1 MRPAR
6 SRFVL
11 VLLCSGCIQATVASQ
26 FSSPEPIPIYSR
38 VMVWA
43 SSANDLGSQRR
54 MESQVAASLGQR
66 LEADRGMLGEC
77 ETRDRGS
84 LNPSVQS
91 RICQEGNPE
100 NYDLPTLVQ
109 ANSVVFRGKQYEPKE
124 LAALLQSRHIEAV
137 LSFSFSLDGEFL
149 LDGQQRTTRRAYVA
163 RLFDVRTAEFRW
175 YAEFDLEGG
184 FGSPTTQQKQFLKTF
199 TDELSKRAVED
210 GVVQLVPKDYSPSYT
225 AEEDVLLP
233 SVSAATSASLEP
245 MRINRTELNPSADE
259 NPISKARAGVIGIR
273 GRSGSGSGIVI
284 SSRGLALTN
293 FHVIEDELDGQIEAV
308 LADGRSFPVTVVRY
322 DADADI
328 ALMRVSCP
336 SDCTTVDLSAE
347 DPEIGLEVYVI
358 GTPVSAALSQSVTRG
373 IVSGIREAGELTY
386 LQTDAAANPGNSG
399 GPIVDATTGMVMG
412 VLTLKLVA
420 ENIEGISFGLS
431 IHDALERLKIEYPSL
446 TSEPRSVTSAP
457 VANLDGAWQFS
468 EILKSD
474 TQEIGCN
481 TSGSV
486 TLTQAGASFSGT
498 AQVESTCFGQEGS
511 FDKSGERAI
520 TGGQIT
526 GNMVTFQIPF
536 CSYRGRII
544 GSPAVRITGT
554 GTCAFQVRGQRVEFQ
569 AEWQAGKQIGA

>member
-1 MRPAR
+1 MRLAQ

-11 VLLCSGCIQATVASQ
+11 ILICSGCVKATVASQ

-43 SSANDLGSQRR
+43 SSANDLGSQRSL
-54 MESQVAASLGQR
+54 ESQIAASLR
-66 LEADRGMLGEC
+66 ESLAADRGTLGKC

-91 RICQEGNPE
+91 RICQEGNRE

-124 LAALLQSRHIEAV
+124 LAALLQSRRIEAV
-137 LSFSFSLDGEFL
+137 LYFSLAGQFS
-149 LDGQQRTTRRAYVA
+149 LDGQQRSTRRAYVA

-184 FGSPTTQQKQFLKTF
+184 FGSPTTQQKQFLKKF

-210 GVVQLVPKDYSPSYT
+210 GAVQLVPKDYSPSYT

-293 FHVIEDELDGQIEAV
+293 FHVIEGELEGQVEAV
-308 LADGRSFPVTVVRY
+308 LPDGGSFPVTVMRY
-322 DADADI
+322 DEAADI
-328 ALMRVSCP
+328 ALVRISCP

-347 DPEIGLEVYVI
+347 DPEIGSEVYVI

-399 GPIVDATTGMVMG
+399 GPIVDATTGMVIG
-412 VLTLKLVA
+412 VLTLKIVA

-446 TSEPRSVTSAP
+446 TSEPPSVTSAP

-474 TQEIGCN
+474 THEIGCN

-498 AQVESTCFGQEGS
+498 TQVQSTCFGPEGS
-511 FDKSGERAI
+511 FDNSGERAI
-520 TGGQIT
+520 TGGQINGDT
-526 GNMVTFQIPF
+526 VTFQIPF

-554 GTCAFQVRGQRVEFQ
+554 GTCTVQMAGQPVEFQ
-569 AEWQAGKQIGA
+569 AEWQAGKQIGG

>member
-1 MRPAR
+1 MRLAQ

-11 VLLCSGCIQATVASQ
+11 ILICSGCVKATVASQ

-43 SSANDLGSQRR
+43 SSANDLGSQRSL
-54 MESQVAASLGQR
+54 ESQIAASLR
-66 LEADRGMLGEC
+66 ESLAADRGTLGKC

-91 RICQEGNPE
+91 RICQEGNRE

-124 LAALLQSRHIEAV
+124 LAALLQSRRIEAV
-137 LSFSFSLDGEFL
+137 LYFSLAGQFS
-149 LDGQQRTTRRAYVA
+149 LDGQQRSTRRAYVA
-163 RLFDVRTAEFRW
+163 QLFDVRTAEFRW

-184 FGSPTTQQKQFLKTF
+184 FGSPTTQQKQFLKKF

-210 GVVQLVPKDYSPSYT
+210 GAVQLVPKDYSPSYT

-293 FHVIEDELDGQIEAV
+293 FHVIEGELEGQVEAV
-308 LADGRSFPVTVVRY
+308 LPDGGSFPVTVMRY
-322 DADADI
+322 DEAADI
-328 ALMRVSCP
+328 ALVRISCP

-347 DPEIGLEVYVI
+347 DPEIGSEVYVI

-399 GPIVDATTGMVMG
+399 GPIVDATTGMVIG
-412 VLTLKLVA
+412 VLTLKIVA

-446 TSEPRSVTSAP
+446 TSEPPSVTSAP

-474 TQEIGCN
+474 THEIGCN

-498 AQVESTCFGQEGS
+498 TQVQSTCFGPEGS
-511 FDKSGERAI
+511 FDNSGERAI
-520 TGGQIT
+520 TGGQINGDT
-526 GNMVTFQIPF
+526 VTFQIPF

-554 GTCAFQVRGQRVEFQ
+554 GTCTVQMAGQPVEFQ
-569 AEWQAGKQIGA
+569 AEWQAGKQIGG